1 MQRQQTKF
9 WPVELFC
16 FFQWVSALYIYVV
29 FFVLF
34 FWQVVKVKA
43 VFIAA
48 TMSTRDAYL
57 NIVDVC
63 ELIKRLGLSGF
74 FLYISS
80 GGSWRLVAES
90 RATWSPIW
98 SEVIWMIW
106 LIFPDLS
113 LCFFRCCLRQ
123 RLRTHTEKAAGVLR
137 SGQKEYWQGVVG
149 RVSRS
154 RRTKQTKSFRPKS
167 WTANQKPGQGWSP
180 TGELFSLPFIF
191 FWDRP
196 GSSVKNEIKRAL

>member
-1 MQRQQTKF
+1 
-9 WPVELFC
+9 
-16 FFQWVSALYIYVV
+16 VSALYIYVV

-90 RATWSPIW
+90 RAT
-98 SEVIWMIW
+98 
-106 LIFPDLS
+106 
-113 LCFFRCCLRQ
+113 
-123 RLRTHTEKAAGVLR
+123 
-137 SGQKEYWQGVVG
+137 
-149 RVSRS
+149 
-154 RRTKQTKSFRPKS
+154 
-167 WTANQKPGQGWSP
+167 
-180 TGELFSLPFIF
+180 
-191 FWDRP
+191 
-196 GSSVKNEIKRAL
+196 